1 MGSYLY
7 RLLKQ
12 LFWVRMNVSKRL
24 LFKTLEIEDTSKL
37 IRRVM
42 KKINGR
48 TEERKH
54 KYIFIENLTIKSIKF
69 KLNWL
74 FHSRNRAKK
83 WNWTWK
89 IDNEYVVRHWPK
101 TQKFQEKRSKIV
113 KEITNKE
120 PLVSLLY
127 KYEEWKNF
135 TKMATMIN
143 NSIEELIKE
152 YLI

>member
-1 MGSYLY
+1 
-7 RLLKQ
+7 
-12 LFWVRMNVSKRL
+12 MNVDKRL
-24 LFKTLEIEDTSKL
+24 LFETLEIKDTSKF

-42 KKINGR
+42 NKINGR

-74 FHSRNRAKK
+74 FNSRNWTKK
-83 WNWTWK
+83 GNWTWK
-89 IDNEYVVRHWPK
+89 IDNQHVVRHWPK
-101 TQKFQEKRSKIV
+101 TQKWREKWNKID
-113 KEITNKE
+113 KEIANKE
-120 PLVSLLY
+120 LLDSLLY
-127 KYEEWKNF
+127 KYEERKNF

-143 NSIEELIKE
+143 DSIEELIKE

>member
-1 MGSYLY
+1 MLTKDY
-7 RLLKQ
+7 
-12 LFWVRMNVSKRL
+12 FWNTGNRRHEQIYQKVMN
-24 LFKTLEIEDTSKL
+24 
-37 IRRVM
+37 
-42 KKINGR
+42 KINGR
-48 TEERKH
+48 AEEKKH

-74 FHSRNRAKK
+74 FNSRNWTNK

-89 IDNEYVVRHWPK
+89 INNEHVVRHWPK
-101 TQKFQEKRSKIV
+101 TQKWREKWGKIA

-120 PLVSLLY
+120 LLDSLLY
-127 KYEEWKNF
+127 KYEERKNF

-143 NSIEELIKE
+143 DSIEELIKE